1 MLSERLRRW
10 SQRFIT
16 PMAVTIGKLGLSPNM
31 LTILGFLLNMAVA
44 SVLASGTLRAGGVLV
59 ILASL
64 FDTLDGAVARATN
77 RVSVFGAFF
86 DSVLDRCSEAVLYFG
101 LLVWYIRLGFTEGI
115 FLVYATI
122 IGSFLVSYTRARAEG
137 VGIECREGWFT
148 RFERLT
154 VLILGLLTLQLR
166 LALWVLAICSNLTAV
181 QRIWHVWQATRQTQQ

>member
-86 DSVLDRCSEAVLYFG
+86 DSVLDRYSEAALYFG

-115 FLVYATI
+115 FLVYATL

>member
-16 PMAVTIGKLGLSPNM
+16 PLAATVGKLGFSPNV
-31 LTILGFLLNMAVA
+31 LTTLGFLFNGAVA
-44 SVLASGTLRAGGVLV
+44 VVLASGELRLGGMLV

-77 RVSVFGAFF
+77 RVSTFGAFF
-86 DSVLDRCSEAVLYFG
+86 DSVLDRYSEAVLYFG
-101 LLVWYIRLGFTEGI
+101 LLMWYIRSGSTEEI
-115 FLVYATI
+115 LLIYATI

-137 VGIECREGWFT
+137 VGIECRGGWFT
-148 RFERLT
+148 RFERLA

-166 LALWVLAICSNLTAV
+166 LALWVLAICSNLTAA
-181 QRIWHVWQATRQTQQ
+181 QRIWHVWRATRQRQQ